1 MNKEIDAIQES
12 VKLALDAAEAA
23 ADVTAEYNKIKTEN
37 MKLISGVSGVYKHA
51 RTLAIVAGVSVGSVL
66 VLAMAM
72 HFRSVSSLETL
83 GKTSREALVVFAE
96 NVDDMTSSITNLQE
110 ALKKQDELLAV
121 NRRLTEEI
129 MELRAAAGKPF
140 EALNSAMADSFTSM
154 RADNKQLGEDISKQL
169 KENISKQL
177 KVVNDNLVQAQSAAA
192 TKIIKSASSL
202 QESHE
207 SGATTT
213 VNLSK
218 SIATI
223 SDMQK
228 RTLEHLQ
235 LLVEENSR
243 LMRALE
249 EGSRQIKYP

>member
-23 ADVTAEYNKIKTEN
+23 ADVTAEYNKVKTEN

-51 RTLAIVAGVSVGSVL
+51 RTLAIVAGVSVGSAL
-66 VLAMAM
+66 VLALAM

-83 GKTSREALVVFAE
+83 SKTSREALVVFAE
-96 NVDDMTSSITNLQE
+96 NVDDMTSSIKSLQE

-129 MELRAAAGKPF
+129 MELRAAAGKPY
-140 EALNSAMADSFTSM
+140 EALNGAMSDSFTAM
-154 RADNKQLGEDISKQL
+154 RADNKKLGEDISKQL
-169 KENISKQL
+169 Q
-177 KVVNDNLVQAQSAAA
+177 VVNDNLSKAQSDA
-192 TKIIKSASSL
+192 TSKIIKSTSTLQAANEKGAS
-202 QESHE
+202 
-207 SGATTT
+207 TT
-213 VNLSK
+213 VNLNK
-218 SIATI
+218 TIATI

>member
-96 NVDDMTSSITNLQE
+96 NVDDMTSSIASLQE

-129 MELRAAAGKPF
+129 MELRAAAGKPY
-140 EALNSAMADSFTSM
+140 EALNGVMADSFTSM
-154 RADNKQLGEDISKQL
+154 RADNKKLGEDISKQL
-169 KENISKQL
+169 Q
-177 KVVNDNLVQAQSAAA
+177 VVNDNLSKAQSEA
-192 TKIIKSASSL
+192 TSKIIKSTSSL
-202 QESHE
+202 QASNEK
-207 SGATTT
+207 GASTT

-218 SIATI
+218 TIASI

>member
-96 NVDDMTSSITNLQE
+96 NVDDMTSSIASLQE

-129 MELRAAAGKPF
+129 MELRAAAGKPY
-140 EALNSAMADSFTSM
+140 EALNGVMADFFTSM
-154 RADNKQLGEDISKQL
+154 RADNKKLGEDISKQL
-169 KENISKQL
+169 Q
-177 KVVNDNLVQAQSAAA
+177 VVNDNLSKAQSEA
-192 TKIIKSASSL
+192 TSKIIKSTSSL
-202 QESHE
+202 QASNEK
-207 SGATTT
+207 GASTT

-218 SIATI
+218 TIASI